1 MSSKQLKRRVTGQ
14 FHHLIVA
21 GVSTALVLA
30 AALIGTGGV
39 SGAAGVEVLP
49 SQQSPPPLPE
59 TLPPPLSS
67 QQEQSIPPNSSQQE
81 QTIPQQKIPPRLP
94 MGLGSNTREIPLPQ
108 VFRGCWSGSVPAV
121 DSIHP
126 LQEGEPPIIWLTK
139 LYTLCYRQTGAN
151 GKWQLTFADN
161 SVADTGRAFDQRQVI
176 KVKAVTGPDEA
187 ELSAY
192 LHFRAE
198 SVGLFGMPTGNL
210 NTLDELADLHC
221 RLTPGRDAIEV
232 EASVFVESNAEPYA
246 EMTWHTRLERTAETD

>member
-1 MSSKQLKRRVTGQ
+1 VLTGSAV
-14 FHHLIVA
+14 I
-21 GVSTALVLA
+21 SR
-30 AALIGTGGV
+30 
-39 SGAAGVEVLP
+39 AAGVEVLP
-49 SQQSPPPLPE
+49 SQQSPPPLPAPQ
-59 TLPPPLSS
+59 PPPLSS
-67 QQEQSIPPNSSQQE
+67 PQE
-81 QTIPQQKIPPRLP
+81 QTIPQRTIPPRLP

-121 DSIHP
+121 DSIRP
-126 LQEGEPPIIWLTK
+126 LREGEPPIIWLTK

-161 SVADTGRAFDQRQVI
+161 SVADTNRAFDQRQMI
-176 KVKAVTGPDEA
+176 KVKAVTGPDQA

-221 RLTPGRDAIEV
+221 QMTPDRGAIEV

-246 EMTWHTRLERTAETD
+246 EMTWHTRLEHTPEPD